1 MSDELVLVQNL
12 IHEIRGKKVLLD
24 FDLAKLYHVETKAL
38 NQAVQRNKKR
48 FPADFMFQLDSKE
61 FTNLKSQIVTS
72 SWGGTR
78 KHPYAFT
85 REGIAMLSGVL
96 KSEVAIQA
104 NISIMRAF
112 VQMNEYLQTTAI
124 LSAELKELKTKVD
137 LLQHQQEEY
146 LGTVN
151 DLSEDVQKDI
161 DNLYLAIGQL
171 AEKLEDKKEK
181 PVPRIGFKQAA
192 GIEGSST

>member
-1 MSDELVLVQNL
+1 M
-12 IHEIRGKKVLLD
+12 
-24 FDLAKLYHVETKAL
+24 
-38 NQAVQRNKKR
+38 
-48 FPADFMFQLDSKE
+48 
-61 FTNLKSQIVTS
+61 KSQIVTS
-72 SWGGTR
+72 NWGGTR
-78 KHPYAFT
+78 KYPYAFT

-96 KSEVAIQA
+96 KSDVAIQA

-137 LLQHQQEEY
+137 LLQHQQEED

-151 DLSEDVQKDI
+151 ELSEDVRKDI

-171 AEKLEDKKEK
+171 AEKLDTKKK
-181 PVPRIGFKQAA
+181 TPAPKIGFKQAA
-192 GIEGSST
+192 GIEEI